1 MELHLPGGYRFCGPG
16 TRLAER
22 LARGDRPINALDEA
36 CRAHDIAYSASNDVA
51 ERNRA
56 DRELR
61 DRAAAIAGS
70 GAAGAS
76 LGQRLLSKAVAV
88 AMNIKQSKKW

>member
-22 LARGDRPINALDEA
+22 LARGDRPINALDEV

-70 GAAGAS
+70 GAAS